1 MTPFVGTVPRPDT
14 AFGRKTMLAFWKKK
28 GPQLTREDSL
38 AAVVV
43 PNRQL
48 RVERNAEGVVTLY
61 APFHAAAFVERIA
74 RWLGAPARAGE
85 AKVELDEVGSF
96 VWNLCD
102 GQRNVREMVACLA
115 DKYKLNRKEAEASLT
130 AFLRSLAG
138 RNLVAIVILKREKQ
152 ENERRSG

>member
-1 MTPFVGTVPRPDT
+1 
-14 AFGRKTMLAFWKKK
+14 MLAFWKKK
-28 GPQLTREDSL
+28 GPQLKREDSL

-48 RVERNAEGVVTLY
+48 RVERNAEGVITLY

-74 RWLGAPARAGE
+74 RWLGAAPRAGE

-96 VWNLCD
+96 VWDLCD
-102 GQRNVREMVACLA
+102 GRRNVREMVACLTE
-115 DKYKLNRKEAEASLT
+115 KYKLNRKEAEASLT

-138 RNLVAIVILKREKQ
+138 RNLVAIVILKRGEQ
-152 ENERRSG
+152 GNEGRPG

>member
-1 MTPFVGTVPRPDT
+1 
-14 AFGRKTMLAFWKKK
+14 MLAFWKKK

-48 RVERNAEGVVTLY
+48 RVERNAEGTVTLY

-130 AFLRSLAG
+130 EFLRSLAG
-138 RNLVAIVILKREKQ
+138 RNLVAIVILKRKEQ
-152 ENERRSG
+152 ENESAAG